1 MKPTRIYTKCASN
14 LFMDVKEEILRQESI
29 AADFREKIKQ
39 MNLTEDSSSDKLIVY
54 NEIYQK
60 TKSSINAVKIR
71 LFFLGLT
78 NKPLAK
84 RLHVVFDLM
93 LKAHDFLAD
102 EKNLL
107 EMHKSGTDE
116 DNLEFGIVVK
126 QLIKK
131 IKELDSEIIEKMKT
145 LKNLEQKKALND
157 LGDMLMIRYSASI
170 FCMLDMP
177 SNSTAQFIK
186 KLVNNNNV
194 LSIESKRNP
203 LNRKNRH
210 NPVNYIYPF

>member
-1 MKPTRIYTKCASN
+1 
-14 LFMDVKEEILRQESI
+14 MDVKEEILRQESI

-71 LFFLGLT
+71 LFFLGFT

-84 RLHVVFDLM
+84 RLYVVLDLM
-93 LKAHDFLAD
+93 LKAHEFLAD

-107 EMHKSGTDE
+107 EMSKGGTEE

-126 QLIKK
+126 QLSKK
-131 IKELDSEIIEKMKT
+131 IKELDSEIIEKVKT
-145 LKNLEQKKALND
+145 LKSLEQKKAFND
-157 LGDMLMIRYSASI
+157 LGDMLMVKYSASLLV
-170 FCMLDMP
+170 MLDLHL
-177 SNSTAQFIK
+177 SSTNNFIER
-186 KLVNNNNV
+186 LVLANKI
-194 LSIESKRNP
+194 LETESKRNP

-210 NPVNYIYPF
+210 NPVNHIYPF